1 MKELSLDETIRRLKE
16 FRKKLSTDFV
26 KDLGKVVGVD
36 TVSQIEMRVRDRQKK
51 ADGQSFSRYS
61 TNPML
66 TSGTTVKS
74 RRVWQSM
81 ASSKSKR
88 RNLDWVTIKKG
99 GKNIHLFELKG
110 GYAQLRKLEGF
121 SNANKSFE
129 FTGEMWRK
137 FGVKK
142 TTVGN
147 GVITFTL
154 GGKTTAA
161 QDKIDWNS
169 EREGVNIIEPCKD
182 EVLFLQNQIN
192 RLLPGYLAKV
202 GL

>member
-1 MKELSLDETIRRLKE
+1 MKELSLEETIRRLKE
-16 FRKKLSTDFV
+16 FRKKFSTDFV
-26 KDLGKVVGVD
+26 RDLGKVVGVD
-36 TVSQIEMRVRDRQKK
+36 MVSEIEMRVRDRQRK
-51 ADGQSFSRYS
+51 ADNQLFSRYS
-61 TNPML
+61 TSPML

-74 RRVWQSM
+74 RRVWQKM
-81 ASSKSKR
+81 ASSKTKR
-88 RNLDWVTIKKG
+88 RALDWVTIKKG

-121 SNANKSFE
+121 SNARKSFE

-137 FGVKK
+137 FGVTN
-142 TTVGN
+142 TTIGG

-169 EREGVNIIEPCKD
+169 EREGVVITEPGKIEIQN
-182 EVLFLQNQIN
+182 LQNQTD
-192 RLLPGYLAKV
+192 RLIPGYLAKV

>member
-1 MKELSLDETIRRLKE
+1 MKELSLEETIRRLKE
-16 FRKKLSTDFV
+16 FRKKFSTDFV
-26 KDLGKVVGVD
+26 RDLGKVVGVD
-36 TVSQIEMRVRDRQKK
+36 MVSEIEMRVRDRQRK
-51 ADGQSFSRYS
+51 ADNQLFGRYS

-74 RRVWQSM
+74 RRVWQKM
-81 ASSKSKR
+81 ASSKTKR
-88 RNLDWVTIKKG
+88 RELDWVTIKKG

-121 SNANKSFE
+121 SNARKSFE

-137 FGVKK
+137 FGVTN

-147 GVITFTL
+147 GVITFIL
-154 GGKTTAA
+154 GGKTTVA
-161 QDKIDWNS
+161 QDKINWNS
-169 EREGVNIIEPCKD
+169 EREGVVIIEPCKT
-182 EVLFLQNQIN
+182 EIQNLQNQID
-192 RLLPGYLAKV
+192 RLIPGYLVKV

>member
-1 MKELSLDETIRRLKE
+1 MKELSLEETIRRLKE
-16 FRKKLSTDFV
+16 FRKKFSTDFV
-26 KDLGKVVGVD
+26 RDLGKVVGVD
-36 TVSQIEMRVRDRQKK
+36 MVSEIEMRVRDRQRK
-51 ADGQSFSRYS
+51 ADNQLFGRYS
-61 TNPML
+61 TSPML

-74 RRVWQSM
+74 RRVWQKM
-81 ASSKSKR
+81 ASSKTKR
-88 RNLDWVTIKKG
+88 RELDWVTIKKG

-121 SNANKSFE
+121 SNARKSFE

-137 FGVKK
+137 FGVTN

-147 GVITFTL
+147 GVITFIL

-161 QDKIDWNS
+161 QDKIDWNN
-169 EREGVNIIEPCKD
+169 EREGVVITEPGKIEIQN
-182 EVLFLQNQIN
+182 LQNQID
-192 RLLPGYLAKV
+192 RLIPGYLVKV

>member
-16 FRKKLSTDFV
+16 FRKKLQSNLV

-36 TVSQIEMRVRDRQKK
+36 TVSQIEMRVRDKQRK
-51 ADGQSFSRYS
+51 ADGQLFSRYS

-66 TSGTTVKS
+66 TSGTTIKS
-74 RRVWQSM
+74 KRVWQAL
-81 ASSKSKR
+81 ASSKTKR
-88 RNLDWVTIKKG
+88 RSLDWVTIKKG

-121 SNANKSFE
+121 SNARKSFE

-142 TTVGN
+142 TTMCS

-169 EREGVNIIEPCKD
+169 EREGVNIIEPGKE

-192 RLLPGYLAKV
+192 RLIPGYLAKV

>member
-51 ADGQSFSRYS
+51 ADGQLFSRYS
-61 TNPML
+61 TSPML
-66 TSGTTVKS
+66 TSGTTIKS
-74 RRVWQSM
+74 KRVWQAL
-81 ASSKSKR
+81 ASSKTKR
-88 RNLDWVTIKKG
+88 RSLDWVTIKKG

-121 SNANKSFE
+121 GNARKSFE

-142 TTVGN
+142 TTMGS

-169 EREGVNIIEPCKD
+169 EREGVNIIEPGKE

-192 RLLPGYLAKV
+192 RLIPGYLAKV